1 VIPSNSNF
9 LFQIGGI
16 SDLRDTRYTS
26 QKCSIVNKVI
36 ILSEIKED
44 SLVRY
49 KGTGTVGTVKVLKDE
64 DGEKWALL
72 DSTGLYYRL
81 DTLEPIDRLPERTE
95 LEGMTME
102 QIQER
107 FKAQQEMM
115 DKAKMQDANL
125 ETGG

>member
-1 VIPSNSNF
+1 
-9 LFQIGGI
+9 LA
-16 SDLRDTRYTS
+16 
-26 QKCSIVNKVI
+26 
-36 ILSEIKED
+36 EIRED

-49 KGTGTVGTVKVLKDE
+49 KGTGTIGTVKVLKEED

-81 DTLEPIDRLPERTE
+81 DTLESIESAPERKE

-107 FKAQQEMM
+107 FRAQQEMM
-115 DKAKMQDANL
+115 DKAKMQDENL

>member
-1 VIPSNSNF
+1 MA
-9 LFQIGGI
+9 
-16 SDLRDTRYTS
+16 
-26 QKCSIVNKVI
+26 
-36 ILSEIKED
+36 EIRED

-49 KGTGTVGTVKVLKDE
+49 KGTGTIGTVKVLKEEE
-64 DGEKWALL
+64 DGQKWALL
-72 DSTGLYYRL
+72 DSTSLYYRL
-81 DTLEPIDRLPERTE
+81 DTLEPIEQAPERRE

-115 DKAKMQDANL
+115 DKAKMQDESL

>member
-1 VIPSNSNF
+1 MA
-9 LFQIGGI
+9 
-16 SDLRDTRYTS
+16 
-26 QKCSIVNKVI
+26 
-36 ILSEIKED
+36 EIRED

-49 KGTGTVGTVKVLKDE
+49 MGTGTVGTVKVLKEE
-64 DGEKWALL
+64 DGVKWAFL

-81 DTLEPIDRLPERTE
+81 DTLEPIDRIPERKE

>member
-1 VIPSNSNF
+1 MA
-9 LFQIGGI
+9 
-16 SDLRDTRYTS
+16 
-26 QKCSIVNKVI
+26 
-36 ILSEIKED
+36 EIRED

-49 KGTGTVGTVKVLKDE
+49 KGTGTIGTVRVLKEE
-64 DGEKWALL
+64 DGQKWALL
-72 DSTGLYYRL
+72 DSTSLYYRL
-81 DTLEPIDRLPERTE
+81 DTLEPIEQAPERKE

-115 DKAKMQDANL
+115 DKAKMQDENL

>member
-1 VIPSNSNF
+1 MA
-9 LFQIGGI
+9 
-16 SDLRDTRYTS
+16 
-26 QKCSIVNKVI
+26 
-36 ILSEIKED
+36 EIRED

-49 KGTGTVGTVKVLKDE
+49 KGTGTIGTVKVLKE
-64 DGEKWALL
+64 EGGQKWALL
-72 DSTGLYYRL
+72 DSTSLYYRL
-81 DTLEPIDRLPERTE
+81 DTLEPIEQAPERKE

-115 DKAKMQDANL
+115 DKAKMQDENL